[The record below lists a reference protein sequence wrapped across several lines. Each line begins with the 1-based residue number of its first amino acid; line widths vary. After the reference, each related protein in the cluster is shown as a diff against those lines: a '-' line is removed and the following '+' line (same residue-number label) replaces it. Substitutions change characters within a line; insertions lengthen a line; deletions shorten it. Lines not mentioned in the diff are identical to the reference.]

1 MALKEKG
8 FKRGFSQAWF
18 ATTLFLLLLLFSLL
32 TQVTYAQEGEGQASV
47 NSTAVNSGS
56 VNSTGLTNG
65 TAEVGNGTA
74 EVGNGTADSENMNQS
89 NGTTDNEAPS
99 DTSSGK
105 TEDEFGQSINT
116 ITQDIE
122 NTVTVNGCNL
132 FSGLQGC
139 GPAVTT
145 SDVTASAA
153 INAVL
158 GLGCFLL
165 FGALRG
171 KIKVYRARLASPAT
185 TVKPPKLPEGGV
197 LQLVSWILPVLR
209 MSDESLLLTAG
220 LDALMFTRF
229 LQMCVQF
236 FMPVTL
242 ISVGV
247 LLPIHYISQDGL
259 NACEYE
265 NVIITD
271 KLLRT
276 TLSSVCPKDTI
287 LWVHFVYI
295 YMVLAWA
302 MWLLQKHYVAYAS
315 LRHHYIGL
323 PQKPNY
329 WFEKFL
335 QGNQSSPQSAGG
347 GEEQDSYLSP
357 RDTLSEINEEDPMGN
372 GAGAGSP
379 HTPVNTESSLK
390 RSESKGFLF
399 SVSSW
404 KNVALQWI
412 KPEKV
417 LNYKGEEPES
427 LQLFSTSKI
436 ETPESVRQLKISK
449 FNGEPESM
457 RFIATSASI
466 RDPNTPREYSGK
478 EKNSLESQNSFAALK
493 WWDVYTETYQGSKK
507 NMYQREVMVRPSVRH
522 IKGVNSLHEGLMVS
536 VNASQYAILVSDI
549 PSKSAQLN
557 SLRRSFT
564 GETQS
569 NHSRNSTFDEDDEDT
584 AKLVNPKGDICAE
597 VFKQIFPDSFKCVV
611 PVQDFSE
618 VTKFLL
624 QWDRASQKLEI
635 LEALHRLNGI
645 RPMMKTG
652 FLGLWGERVDSITH
666 YEDLVERLSKK
677 IKVARR
683 KAKRSKN
690 ARCSFVIFNNQIDAA
705 AAAQSVV
712 MPLDGTKFKTHRAP
726 GPDNINWLTLFKT
739 SKQKFGR
746 KLAVLPIIIIM
757 MLFPAGLFSGVM
769 GVLEVSL
776 CQNEGQLY
784 WEWYCTTNSQIGT
797 LLKRL
802 ITGWIPSLLVAIW
815 QNVVVT
821 RTWYM
826 VSLVECVSFSLS
838 GVDKRITSLYFY
850 WDFFNIFLGSVLGSS
865 LFAFFGNAIALTD
878 IRAVLDTLG
887 QAIATSS
894 IFLTNYV
901 LLRTLF
907 LVPMKLFFPHPGILN
922 YVLRNVLS
930 VTCFKGMNIT
940 RRQRYQAWEP
950 KSFMYGREAGTAL
963 LMTLIGVVYIA
974 TSPITVAIVAFYFI
988 FMYVVCRHHILYVYA
1003 RNYESGGELW
1013 PLLFDR
1019 FIIMLIS
1026 LAYFTACQLITK
1038 QAIIQAV
1045 IIFIT
1050 TPIILYKFH
1059 SVCTKRYKDISLHVP
1074 LDIAWR
1080 QPKADVPP
1088 QMYIPSELRSQSVGW
1103 HPEQGKAWSGYGMPR
1118 WL

>member
-1 MALKEKG
+1 MASKR
-8 FKRGFSQAWF
+8 RGFFSWF
-18 ATTLFLLLLLFSLL
+18 VIALLVLLCSLSL
-32 TQVTYAQEGEGQASV
+32 TAGQASI
-47 NSTAVNSGS
+47 NETTTTTTTETLGA
-56 VNSTGLTNG
+56 NSTGLDADAAAETNA
-65 TAEVGNGTA
+65 TAKVGNGTA
-74 EVGNGTADSENMNQS
+74 GSENANQPNS
-89 NGTTDNEAPS
+89 TGPGNETASGGAPV
-99 DTSSGK
+99 
-105 TEDEFGQSINT
+105 DEFGQT
-116 ITQDIE
+116 ISTLTNDFTE
-122 NTVTVNGCNL
+122 GVTINGCNL

-139 GPAVTT
+139 GPGVTT

-153 INAVL
+153 INAIL
-158 GLGCFLL
+158 GFTCFLL

-185 TVKPPKLPEGGV
+185 TIKPPKLPEGGV

-220 LDALMFTRF
+220 LDALMFSRF
-229 LQMCVQF
+229 LQLCVQF
-236 FMPVTL
+236 FLPVTL

-265 NVIITD
+265 NVMITD

-335 QGNQSSPQSAGG
+335 QGNQSSPQSVSGG
-347 GEEQDSYLSP
+347 ADNVEQDSYLSP
-357 RDTLSEINEEDPMGN
+357 RETLSEINEDPMGN
-372 GAGAGSP
+372 NHGTGSP
-379 HTPVNTESSLK
+379 QTPDNNTESTSLK

-399 SVSSW
+399 SVTSW
-404 KNVALQWI
+404 KNVALQWV

-427 LQLFSTSKI
+427 LQLFTSSNLD
-436 ETPESVRQLKISK
+436 TPEAVRQMKISK

-466 RDPNTPREYSGK
+466 RDPNTPREYAAGSGSGM
-478 EKNSLESQNSFAALK
+478 EKNSLQSQNSFAALK
-493 WWDVYTETYQGSKK
+493 WWDVYTETYQGSKNK
-507 NMYQREVMVRPSVRH
+507 YQREVMVRPSVRH

-549 PSKSAQLN
+549 PRKSEQMN
-557 SLRRSFT
+557 NLRRSFT
-564 GETQS
+564 GETQP
-569 NHSRNSTFDEDDEDT
+569 NHSRTSTFDEEDDDT

-597 VFKQIFPDSFKCVV
+597 VFRQIFPDSFKCVV

-618 VTKFLL
+618 VTKYLL

-635 LEALHRLNGI
+635 LQALYRLNDT
-645 RPMMKTG
+645 RPTMKTG
-652 FLGLWGERVDSITH
+652 FLGLWGERVDSITY
-666 YEDLVERLSKK
+666 YESLIERLGKK

-705 AAAQSVV
+705 VAAQSVV
-712 MPLDGTKFKTHRAP
+712 MPLDGTKFMTHRAP

-746 KLAVLPIIIIM
+746 KLAVLPIIVIV
-757 MLFPAGLFSGVM
+757 MLFPAGLFSGIM

-776 CQNEGQLY
+776 CQNEGELY
-784 WEWYCTTNSQIGT
+784 WDWYCNTNSQIGI

-826 VSLVECVSFSLS
+826 VSLVEVSTTTALSLSFSL
-838 GVDKRITSLYFY
+838 
-850 WDFFNIFLGSVLGSS
+850 
-865 LFAFFGNAIALTD
+865 
-878 IRAVLDTLG
+878 
-887 QAIATSS
+887 
-894 IFLTNYV
+894 
-901 LLRTLF
+901 
-907 LVPMKLFFPHPGILN
+907 
-922 YVLRNVLS
+922 LS
-930 VTCFKGMNIT
+930 YLQECAKN
-940 RRQRYQAWEP
+940 
-950 KSFMYGREAGTAL
+950 
-963 LMTLIGVVYIA
+963 
-974 TSPITVAIVAFYFI
+974 
-988 FMYVVCRHHILYVYA
+988 
-1003 RNYESGGELW
+1003 
-1013 PLLFDR
+1013 
-1019 FIIMLIS
+1019 
-1026 LAYFTACQLITK
+1026 
-1038 QAIIQAV
+1038 
-1045 IIFIT
+1045 
-1050 TPIILYKFH
+1050 
-1059 SVCTKRYKDISLHVP
+1059 
-1074 LDIAWR
+1074 
-1080 QPKADVPP
+1080 
-1088 QMYIPSELRSQSVGW
+1088 
-1103 HPEQGKAWSGYGMPR
+1103 
-1118 WL
+1118 